1 MFWVYVF
8 CSDCSCAVFAV
19 SEEEEVVVVVDIMAT
34 LLSTQLQALAVGR
47 ERGVVVGGTTTKP
60 NTRVSILFN
69 PAEAADIDLQ
79 TIFALAQAG
88 K

>member
-1 MFWVYVF
+1 
-8 CSDCSCAVFAV
+8 V
-19 SEEEEVVVVVDIMAT
+19 SEEEEVVVVFDIMAT

-47 ERGVVVGGTTTKP
+47 ERGVVVVGGTTTKP

>member
-1 MFWVYVF
+1 VF
-8 CSDCSCAVFAV
+8 CSDCSGAVFAV

-47 ERGVVVGGTTTKP
+47 ERGVVVVGGTTTKP

>member
-1 MFWVYVF
+1 M
-8 CSDCSCAVFAV
+8 

-47 ERGVVVGGTTTKP
+47 ERGVVVVGGTTTKP